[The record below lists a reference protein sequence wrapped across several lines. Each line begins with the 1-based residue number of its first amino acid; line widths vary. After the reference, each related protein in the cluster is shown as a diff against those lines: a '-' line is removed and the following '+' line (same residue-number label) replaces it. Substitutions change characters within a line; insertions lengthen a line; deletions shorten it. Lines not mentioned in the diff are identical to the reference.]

1 MVEEKFN
8 KENENSTKDKFTP
21 EQEEVLKSASIP
33 NSVDVKIKT
42 SKSISKDA
50 IDMNNAFRLS
60 ELIYKDVLS
69 PQLQENEILKREH
82 KKNLMKKLFSII
94 KWQFIATYT
103 FVLILLISIMFSEI
117 LNISE
122 SVVLE
127 IIKFLEFY
135 ITSIIVE
142 LIAILFFIV
151 KNVFDKSIVELIK
164 NFDKR

>member
-1 MVEEKFN
+1 MVEKNFN
-8 KENENSTKDKFTP
+8 KENKDSTKDKITP
-21 EQEEVLKSASIP
+21 EQEEVLKSTSIP
-33 NSVDVKIKT
+33 DSVDVKIKT
-42 SKSISKDA
+42 LKSISKDA
-50 IDMNNAFRLS
+50 IDMNNAFQLS

-82 KKNLMKKLFSII
+82 KKSLMKKLFSII

-103 FVLILLISIMFSEI
+103 FILILLICIMFSEM
-117 LNISE
+117 LKISE
-122 SVVLE
+122 SVVLV

-135 ITSIIVE
+135 ISSIIVE

>member
-122 SVVLE
+122 SVVLA